1 MSFTELF
8 REGKKEVRKE
18 KKKKM
23 KVSVSYLMPMI
34 LVFTKIQSKQSTTY
48 I

>member
-18 KKKKM
+18 KKKKR
-23 KVSVSYLMPMI
+23 KVSVSYLMQMI
-34 LVFTKIQSKQSTTY
+34 LVFTKIHSKQSTTY